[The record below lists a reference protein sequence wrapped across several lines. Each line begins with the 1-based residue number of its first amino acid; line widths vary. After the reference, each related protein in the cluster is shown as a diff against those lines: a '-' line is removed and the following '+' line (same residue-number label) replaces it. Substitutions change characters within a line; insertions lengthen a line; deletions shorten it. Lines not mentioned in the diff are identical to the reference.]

1 MSNIWLFSGDGKYKS
16 ELRIG
21 TFLWLGELSV
31 WLVSETRVYANYP
44 LNYVCPLLVC
54 IFDA

>member
-1 MSNIWLFSGDGKYKS
+1 MPVTYCINLLIVLLVNLLFGYSVAEDGKYKS

-31 WLVSETRVYANYP
+31 WLVSETLSLR
-44 LNYVCPLLVC
+44 
-54 IFDA
+54 